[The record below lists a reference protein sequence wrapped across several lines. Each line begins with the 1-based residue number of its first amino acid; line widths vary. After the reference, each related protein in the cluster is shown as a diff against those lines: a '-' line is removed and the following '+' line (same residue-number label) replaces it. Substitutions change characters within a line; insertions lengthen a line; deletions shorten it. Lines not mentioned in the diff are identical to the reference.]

1 MTVTW
6 LYPPL
11 RATAIAL
18 CEPSRTLP
26 CAQGPRV
33 RILRAIITVP
43 PPSLGEGLVGQ
54 RGGEVVA
61 EAVQGHYRVAV
72 AMGLTEIG

>member
-6 LYPPL
+6 LDPPL

-43 PPSLGEGLVGQ
+43 PPSLGEGNQ
-54 RGGEVVA
+54 SRHRRTPPSSHES
-61 EAVQGHYRVAV
+61 EAGS
-72 AMGLTEIG
+72 